1 MSGGTSVGW
10 LTGGELGRIEFST
23 FFVASTIDGHQS
35 TVGDGMSVVV
45 VVTSGSVGVGRFG

>member
-1 MSGGTSVGW
+1 MVGLSSV
-10 LTGGELGRIEFST
+10 L

-35 TVGDGMSVVV
+35 TVGDGMAVVV